1 MGQRVIGPK
10 RDRVRVDER
19 KRKLRNEKSVQE
31 GGGGNVAHMAEE
43 RNIYRFSVVKT
54 EGSNRL
60 SDRGMYKI
68 IKLKWV

>member
-19 KRKLRNEKSVQE
+19 KRKLRNEKSVL
-31 GGGGNVAHMAEE
+31 GGNVAHMAEE
-43 RNIYRFSVVKT
+43 INIYRFSVVKT

-60 SDRGMYKI
+60 SDPCIY
-68 IKLKWV
+68 